1 MDKQY
6 DVLVIGG
13 GPGGTPAAMA
23 LAQAGKKVLLVEAGA
38 GLGGTC
44 LFEGC
49 IPSKIFRESARRL
62 RELREASD
70 FGLCLPTRDVTVNW
84 SAVLERKRAI
94 LKRRSEA
101 ALQNTGRLPTLKTE
115 FGQCR
120 LLSSRSAVIEK
131 ENGTTQQIHFEKA
144 ILATGS
150 VPFMPPIRGI
160 EHPRVHDSES
170 ILNIDHIPDKL
181 VIVGGGPIG
190 VELGQ
195 VFNTFGSQ
203 VTILETAPRIL
214 GQVDEELAMLLQ
226 QTMQQAMQQTRQQQA
241 IHIHTS
247 CQVQAIF
254 HSGQDVFVEYTDQ
267 AGEKQHSI
275 AAAVLMVTGR
285 RPNVEGL
292 GLENTAVKHGIHG
305 VEVDA
310 TLQTT
315 EAGIYAVGDVT
326 GQPMFAHWA
335 TAQGLALARHLMGQ
349 PVPFPAAATNSA
361 VIFSEPEIGIAGL
374 TEQQA
379 QEAGLDI
386 TVARYDFHIDAR
398 AQIDG
403 SDHGLLKIIYET
415 SNHKVVGV
423 HALVEG
429 AGEIMGEA
437 ALLVKAGLPIEAIA
451 GAIHPHPTL
460 TESFVMAVRAALA
473 AEEMKRHE

>member
-1 MDKQY
+1 MNTQY

-13 GPGGTPAAMA
+13 GPGGTPTAMA

-62 RELREASD
+62 RELRQSSE
-70 FGLCLPTRDVTVNW
+70 FGLCLPTQDVTVDW
-84 SAVLERKRAI
+84 STVLKRKRAI
-94 LKRRSEA
+94 LKRRSEG
-101 ALQNTGRLPTLKTE
+101 ALRNAGQLPTLNTV
-115 FGQCR
+115 FGHCR
-120 LLSSRSAVIEK
+120 LLSSRSASIEK
-131 ENGTTQQIHFEKA
+131 EDGTTQEVHFEKA
-144 ILATGS
+144 VLSTGS
-150 VPFMPPIRGI
+150 VPFMPPINGI

-170 ILNIDHIPDKL
+170 ILNIDHIPNKL

-195 VFNTFGSQ
+195 VFNTFGSE

-214 GQVDEELAMLLQ
+214 GPVDEELATLL
-226 QTMQQAMQQTRQQQA
+226 QQAMQQQA
-241 IHIHTS
+241 IDIHTS
-247 CQVQAIF
+247 CQVQAIV

-275 AAAVLMVTGR
+275 ADTVLMVTGR

-292 GLENTAVKHGIHG
+292 GLENTAVKHGHHG

-315 EAGIYAVGDVT
+315 EGGIYAVGDVT

-335 TAQGLALARHLMGQ
+335 TAQGLALAHHLMGQ
-349 PVPFPAAATNSA
+349 PVPFPTAATNTA

-386 TVARYDFHIDAR
+386 AVARYDFHIDAR

-403 SDHGLLKIIYET
+403 SDQGLLKIIYET
-415 SNHKVVGV
+415 SSHKVVGV

-473 AEEMKRHE
+473 AEAMKRHE